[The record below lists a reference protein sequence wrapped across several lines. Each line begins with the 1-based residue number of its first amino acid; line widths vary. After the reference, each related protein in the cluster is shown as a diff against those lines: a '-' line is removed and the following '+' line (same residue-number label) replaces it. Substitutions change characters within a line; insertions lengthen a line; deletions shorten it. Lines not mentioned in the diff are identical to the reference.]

1 MLALPEKL
9 EADKQSLAKL
19 EAMIAQEKARLA
31 ETEAWRKEQERL
43 IALDDEAIRKAKS
56 KQQSAKGSKDY
67 TAASREM
74 ENKRRSKSDREEEVL
89 KVMEALE
96 RFRSDLEAHE
106 QDVAKLREHVEAEG
120 TRIAA
125 EMAEL
130 ETEIANRSVGRDEL
144 VAEVDPRTLK
154 RYEQIL
160 NRRGLGLVPVVDG
173 VCQGCHMS
181 VPPQLNNVLARFD
194 SIESCPRCHRLLYR
208 KELIE
213 ELDGSSQ
220 EETE

>member
-19 EAMIAQEKARLA
+19 EALISEEKARLA

-43 IALDDEAIRKAKS
+43 ISLDEEAIKKAKI

-74 ENKRRSKSDREEEVL
+74 ENKRRSKSEREEEVL
-89 KVMEALE
+89 KVLEALE
-96 RFRSDLEAHE
+96 RFRSDLDTHE
-106 QDVAKLREHVEAEG
+106 QDLAKLREHVEAEG
-120 TRIAA
+120 KRIAE
-125 EMAEL
+125 EMAAL
-130 ETEIANRSVGRDEL
+130 ETEIANRSVGRDDL
-144 VAEVDPRTLK
+144 VAEVEPRIVK

-160 NRRGLGLVPVVDG
+160 GRRGLGLVPVVDG
-173 VCQGCHMS
+173 VCQGCHMA

-208 KELIE
+208 KEL
-213 ELDGSSQ
+213 LDEMDEPSQ